1 MFNEIRARELSEIV
15 GLERRVCLQP
25 EHVMERRETAQDKML
40 GALEKKLDIDDAYV
54 RLGSLVAVINC
65 AMIAS

>member
-1 MFNEIRARELSEIV
+1 MPV
-15 GLERRVCLQP
+15 KP
-25 EHVMERRETAQDKML
+25 ESDAGVDALLRVMERETAQDKML
-40 GALEKKLDIDDAYV
+40 GALEKKLDIDDVYV